1 MHQEIIEMSSEL
13 RMLLLI
19 LTVLAVS
26 IYVFSRRISLRHAV
40 FLLGLYSVFSIYVIG
55 RGLENEFAAEIAEVL
70 QKLVSYINILN

>member
-26 IYVFSRRISLRHAV
+26 IYVFSRRISLRHAF
-40 FLLGLYSVFSIYVIG
+40 FLLGLYGIFSVYVIG

-70 QKLVSYINILN
+70 QKLVSYINIFN